1 MKYYPLN
8 RNYTYNESKIY
19 PVNKVINN
27 NKTLIDLTLDNID
40 PTNVLNG
47 TTFHLSNGKRAN
59 GKANSILLEK
69 LFPVGSI
76 LYTGTADNPASF
88 LGGRWKTLE
97 LVGYDMPA
105 FIRKK

>member
-19 PVNKVINN
+19 PVNKVISN

-40 PTNVLNG
+40 PVNVLND
-47 TTFHLSNGKRAN
+47 KRAN

-88 LGGRWKTLE
+88 LGG
-97 LVGYDMPA
+97 
-105 FIRKK
+105 